1 MLNDHGWNWAA
12 KQTFENVCPG
22 GEENTMGNDLFS
34 GQDFCQPD
42 EVEDEL
48 AQNRP
53 VGNGIR
59 RAGIMPVFPKPVIDD
74 EMSAVLNEPMEPDEV
89 IHLSGRKTLIRDV
102 VNNLS
107 LSF

>member
-22 GEENTMGNDLFS
+22 G
-34 GQDFCQPD
+34 
-42 EVEDEL
+42 
-48 AQNRP
+48 P